1 MRHPLPLFTLALLLA
16 SCAPKSNSLIGTWTV
31 DKVNVQFDEN
41 RSTPELVKQIGEMEK
56 QNTISISSDS
66 LLVFTTSDNETNGR
80 MTVDKQGVIYCDGEQ
95 FGIWKDGA
103 IVTTV
108 SSPLGAITVKY
119 HYSSTNFKL

>member
-56 QNTISISSDS
+56 GNAFSINADS
-66 LLVFTTSDNETNGR
+66 VLFFNGLDETWEGQLTLSQGTMLYCNG
-80 MTVDKQGVIYCDGEQ
+80 KL
-95 FGIWKDGA
+95 FGQWKEGQ
-103 IVTTV
+103 IVTRTD
-108 SSPLGAITVKY
+108 SPLGEIVVRYKK
-119 HYSSTNFKL
+119 SR